1 MMFMESSRDQET
13 RIRLERFD
21 YHLGLF
27 RDAFGDGSDRLSRH
41 LARLHLKE
49 ARRELEAG
57 RASPPE
63 GSDGLR
69 PRQPL
74 AFIK

>member
-1 MMFMESSRDQET
+1 MMFMEANRDTEI

-21 YHLGLF
+21 YHLSLF
-27 RDAFGDGSDRLSRH
+27 RDAYGDGADRLGRH

-57 RASPPE
+57 RA
-63 GSDGLR
+63 R
-69 PRQPL
+69 PVRRR
-74 AFIK
+74 